1 MTERVAGRK
10 VLIIEDSPTT
20 RAVIKVYLV
29 GHQLEFL
36 EAPDGEAGLKLA
48 RQFTPDVII
57 VDLKMPGMD
66 GFTFCR
72 SVRGDAALKDTPV
85 ILLTFSKSHDVKRE
99 ALAAGATHFLSKPI
113 DGGMLAERILAC
125 LETRR

>member
-1 MTERVAGRK
+1 MRK
-10 VLIIEDSPTT
+10 KLLIIEDSPTT

-36 EAPDGEAGLKLA
+36 DASDGAAGLA
-48 RQFTPDVII
+48 MAVEHRPDVIV

-72 SVRGDAALKDTPV
+72 SVRADARLKETPV
-85 ILLTFSKSHDVKRE
+85 IILTFSKSDEVKRE
-99 ALAAGATHFLSKPI
+99 ALLAGASHYLSKPI
-113 DGGMLAERILAC
+113 DGALLAERVASC
-125 LETRR
+125 LELKR

>member
-1 MTERVAGRK
+1 MSRK

-36 EAPDGEAGLKLA
+36 EASDGESGLAQA
-48 RQFTPDVII
+48 RKHRPDVIH

-72 SVRGDAALKDTPV
+72 QVRADDVRKDTPV
-85 ILLTFSKSHDVKRE
+85 IILTFSKSEEVKRE
-99 ALAAGATHFLSKPI
+99 ALSAGASHFLEKPI
-113 DGGMLAERILAC
+113 DGARLAERIVSC
-125 LETRR
+125 LEMKR

>member
-1 MTERVAGRK
+1 MNGRK

-29 GHQLEFL
+29 GHQLDFV
-36 EAPDGEAGLKLA
+36 EAADGEAGLKMA
-48 RQFTPDVII
+48 RQHRPDAII

-72 SVRGDAALKDTPV
+72 AIRGDTALRETPV
-85 ILLTFSKSHDVKRE
+85 IILTFSKSDEVRNE
-99 ALAAGATHFLSKPI
+99 AKAAGATHFLSKPI
-113 DGGMLAERILAC
+113 DGAVLAERLLSC
-125 LETRR
+125 LETKR